1 MNKSTKTL
9 TYPAEKS
16 PCLYGQ
22 GLQSVEKGA
31 KSGIAKQFH
40 RAHFFEN
47 NVAIIIHFWD
57 AFFLEKRVP
66 NPCKLGT
73 IAKQ

>member
-1 MNKSTKTL
+1 MKTDKIYL
-9 TYPAEKS
+9 S
-16 PCLYGQ
+16 V
-22 GLQSVEKGA
+22 QSVEKRA

-47 NVAIIIHFWD
+47 NVAITIHFWD
-57 AFFLEKRVP
+57 AFFLEKSVP

>member
-1 MNKSTKTL
+1 MTK
-9 TYPAEKS
+9 EKFDLEKKTAYCEIS
-16 PCLYGQ
+16 GE
-22 GLQSVEKGA
+22 SVEKRA

-57 AFFLEKRVP
+57 AFFLEKSVP